1 MDVSFSLDIYL
12 IMGLLLVV
20 EEREIQQGRRVAIPK
35 EIRDEFGLVEG
46 TVVKTRSRIG
56 LIEIEP
62 PVKLSKLVGLV
73 KTDKGNAMRGGK

>member
-35 EIRDEFGLVEG
+35 EISAR
-46 TVVKTRSRIG
+46 TC
-56 LIEIEP
+56 
-62 PVKLSKLVGLV
+62 
-73 KTDKGNAMRGGK
+73 